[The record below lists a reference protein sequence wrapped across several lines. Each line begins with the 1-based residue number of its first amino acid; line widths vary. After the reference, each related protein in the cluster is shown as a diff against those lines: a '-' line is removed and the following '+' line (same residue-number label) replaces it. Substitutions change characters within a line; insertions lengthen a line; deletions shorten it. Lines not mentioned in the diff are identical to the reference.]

1 MLSEKSPT
9 DYTGLEFEI
18 DRQVQAEEIDWFP
31 SAGGGDA
38 NVEMKNAFTALENE
52 MKAVFDT
59 MEDSFNKV
67 APAITDAKDIVTS
80 KG

>member
-1 MLSEKSPT
+1 
-9 DYTGLEFEI
+9 
-18 DRQVQAEEIDWFP
+18 
-31 SAGGGDA
+31 
-38 NVEMKNAFTALENE
+38 MKNAFTALENE

-59 MEDSFNKV
+59 MEDSFTKI